1 MHTTLVP
8 VDGSTHSLKALH
20 IACDLTAK
28 YGGRIMLL
36 HVLRENMGA
45 DELLALGIANAF
57 GPKLTAALQAA
68 ALQEAANKASGPAPK
83 SLHVAVGKKILDQA
97 AGKVR
102 RLDLEFKI
110 LKMVVGDPAEKILI
124 AQKQTGAS
132 AIVMGCRGV
141 SDRTDA
147 SSFGSVSNTVFEK
160 AVCTCLSVK

>member
-57 GPKLTAALQAA
+57 GPKLTAALQ
-68 ALQEAANKASGPAPK
+68 EAANKASGPAPK
-83 SLHVAVGKKILDQA
+83 SLLVAVGKKILDQA

-110 LKMVVGDPAEKILI
+110 LEMVVGDPAENILI

-132 AIVMGCRGV
+132 TIVMGCRGV